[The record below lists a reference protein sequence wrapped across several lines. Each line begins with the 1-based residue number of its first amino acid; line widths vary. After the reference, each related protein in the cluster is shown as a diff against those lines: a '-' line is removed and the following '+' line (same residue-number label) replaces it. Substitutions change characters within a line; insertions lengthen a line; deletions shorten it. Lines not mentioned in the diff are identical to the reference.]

1 MRNIAIITLLLI
13 TNLIFSQED
22 KPTFCLSMFNSNSF
36 SFELDKLENS
46 NSNLSFLID
55 ENYQMNFDLTK
66 FIDGKKSV
74 CIKGLNQDSKTYA
87 TLSLKVPIKIK
98 KNSNIVLSVWVK
110 TDSLYGENSGAML
123 RLMGNR
129 DIETG
134 EFTLFQFGKKVLK
147 GSEDWTKITLSTVL
161 KKDENFIVLSGLM
174 QGKGS
179 AWFDNFELNIDGE
192 DIKSI
197 SFFKD
202 NKEANKVI
210 DSLNK
215 YVTKIENN
223 NLEQVSNFISNQNSK
238 VRIIGLGEATHGTR
252 EIYNYKT
259 EIIKSLIKNNN
270 VKKIALEAYYTNAED
285 LNTYILKGKGNLKKI
300 LANLGFWPYYT
311 TEFKELIIWLKDYNK
326 KTSNKITITGV
337 DSQPGGN
344 AFKMLTERTKRNT
357 HISKLL
363 KELKKDSTE
372 ISEKIRISNTILQ
385 EVIKT
390 NQDKNIV
397 MNAIELSQSYFVN
410 QYKGLKYNSVRDSLQ
425 AFNIG
430 NVEKELASDEK
441 MIYWAHDMHIR
452 KKPNWTGGF
461 LNKKYKNSYVNLGFL
476 LGNGKFTAVD
486 KETRNLDSDN
496 SLTPLKCNSLENL
509 MGRYNYSMLLLN
521 NKSALNDPYLKNN
534 LFNKLLVKRSI
545 GGLDT
550 NDQFISLGN
559 NPNNLF
565 DLLIYIKDSNP
576 SQLLKLKKQP

>member
-1 MRNIAIITLLLI
+1 MKNIAIITLLLI
-13 TNLIFSQED
+13 TNLICSQEN
-22 KPTFCLSMFNSNSF
+22 KPTFCLPMFNSNSF

-55 ENYQMNFDLTK
+55 ENYQMNLDLTE

-98 KNSNIVLSVWVK
+98 KNSTIVLSVWAK
-110 TDSLYGENSGAML
+110 TDSLHGENSGAML

-129 DIETG
+129 DKETG
-134 EFTLFQFGKKVLK
+134 KFTLFQFGEKALK
-147 GSEDWTKITLSTVL
+147 GSEGWTKIILSTVL
-161 KKDENFIVLSGLM
+161 KKDEDFIVLSGLM

-179 AWFDNFELNIDGE
+179 AWFDDFKLKIDGE

-202 NKEANKVI
+202 NKETNKVI

-215 YVTKIENN
+215 YVTKIEGD
-223 NLEQVSNFISNQNSK
+223 NLEQISDFIINQNSK
-238 VRIIGLGEATHGTR
+238 LRIIGLGEATHGTS
-252 EIYNYKT
+252 EIYSYKSD
-259 EIIKSLIKNNN
+259 IIKSLIKNNN
-270 VKKIALEAYYTNAED
+270 VTKIALEAYYTNTED

-311 TEFKELIIWLKDYNK
+311 IEFKELVIWLKDYNK
-326 KTSNKITITGV
+326 KTNNKITIIGV
-337 DSQPGGN
+337 DSQPDAGRN
-344 AFKMLTERTKRNT
+344 ALKTLTERTKRNT
-357 HISKLL
+357 HISTIL

-385 EVIKT
+385 ELIKT
-390 NQDKNIV
+390 NQDKNII
-397 MNAIELSQSYFVN
+397 MNARELSQSYFVN
-410 QYKGLKYNSVRDSLQ
+410 QYKGLKYTSVRDSLQ

-430 NVEKELASDEK
+430 NIEKELASDEK
-441 MIYWAHDMHIR
+441 MIYWAHDLHIR
-452 KKPNWTGGF
+452 KKTNQTGGF
-461 LNKKYKNSYVNLGFL
+461 LYKKYKNSYVNLGFL

-486 KETRNLDSDN
+486 KGTRKLDSDN
-496 SLTPLKCNSLENL
+496 ELKPVKCTSLENL
-509 MGRYNYSMLLLN
+509 MGRYDYSTILLN
-521 NKSALNDPYLKNN
+521 SKSALKDPYLKNN
-534 LFNKLLVKRSI
+534 LFNKSLVKRSI
-545 GGLDT
+545 GALDT
-550 NDQFISLGN
+550 NYQFISLGN

-576 SQLLKLKKQP
+576 SQLLN

>member
-1 MRNIAIITLLLI
+1 MKNIAILTLLLI
-13 TNLIFSQED
+13 TNLIFSQEN
-22 KPTFCLSMFNSNSF
+22 KPTFCLPMFNSNLF
-36 SFELDKLENS
+36 SLELDKLENS

-55 ENYQMNFDLTK
+55 KNYQIDLDSTE
-66 FIDGKKSV
+66 FIDGKKSI

-98 KNSNIVLSVWVK
+98 KKSTIVLSVWIK
-110 TDSLYGENSGAML
+110 TDSLYGENSGAVL

-129 DIETG
+129 DTKTG
-134 EFTLFQFGKKVLK
+134 KFTLFQFGKKTLK

-174 QGKGS
+174 QGKGK
-179 AWFDNFELNIDGE
+179 AWFDDFKLKVDGE

-202 NKEANKVI
+202 TKEINKVN

-215 YVTKIENN
+215 YITKIENN

-238 VRIIGLGEATHGTR
+238 VRIIGLGEATHGTK
-252 EIYNYKT
+252 EVYNYKT

-270 VKKIALEAYYTNAED
+270 VKKIALEAYYTNTED
-285 LNTYILKGKGNLKKI
+285 LNTYILKGKGNLKRI

-311 TEFKELIIWLKDYNK
+311 IEFKELVIWLKDYNK
-326 KTSNKITITGV
+326 KTNNKITIIGV

-344 AFKMLTERTKRNT
+344 ALKILTERTKRNT
-357 HISKLL
+357 HISTVL
-363 KELKKDSTE
+363 KELKKDNTE

-385 EVIKT
+385 ELIKT
-390 NQDKNIV
+390 NQDKNII
-397 MNAIELSQSYFVN
+397 MNARELSQSYFVN
-410 QYKGLKYNSVRDSLQ
+410 QYKGLKYTSVRDSLQ

-441 MIYWAHDMHIR
+441 MIYWAHDQHIR
-452 KKPNWTGGF
+452 KKTNQTGGF
-461 LNKKYKNSYVNLGFL
+461 LHKKYQNSYVNLGFL

-486 KETRNLDSDN
+486 KDNRKLDSDN
-496 SLTPLKCNSLENL
+496 DLTPVKCNSLENL
-509 MGRYNYSMLLLN
+509 MGRYNYSILLLN
-521 NKSALNDPYLKNN
+521 NKSALKDSYLKNN
-534 LFNKLLVKRSI
+534 LFNKSLVKRSI
-545 GGLDT
+545 GALDT
-550 NDQFISLGN
+550 NHQFISLDN
-559 NPNNLF
+559 NNLF

-576 SQLLKLKKQP
+576 SQLLN